1 MEKYDEEPLNEDDS
15 DNYYNYELFY
25 AMEKEKAE
33 AIDKIRVTYSIN
45 PWELIAVAIG
55 LDRTAKRYYNSQ
67 EHETP
72 YHGKPTPDW
81 WIGTR
86 TLANKIGLHLIN
98 PYIFYQ
104 FVIREWSYDE
114 LIEKLGYEVDE
125 YGLVWYTEAEK
136 AMIGQEINKVEHQKQ
151 PEILLPPEQVA
162 SMYEILGIP

>member
-1 MEKYDEEPLNEDDS
+1 MEKYDEEPLDEDDS

-25 AMEKEKAE
+25 AMEKQEAE
-33 AIDKIRVTYSIN
+33 AIDKIRVSYSIN

-55 LDRTAKRYYNSQ
+55 LDRTAKRHYYSK

-72 YHGKPTPDW
+72 YYGEPTPDW

-104 FVIREWSYDE
+104 FVIREWSYEE
-114 LIEKLGYEVDE
+114 LIKELGYEVDD
-125 YGLVWYTEAEK
+125 YGLVWYTEEEK
-136 AMIGQEINKVEHQKQ
+136 ANIGKEQPEVEHQKQ

-162 SMYEILGIP
+162 SMYEILGIQ